1 MKGELAMVAMVR
13 NLGSVCAAVAALAWT
28 AQAQAQAPLSIPESD
43 GGFLPWAVAGGI
55 AALVV
60 VPAFLNPKR
69 SHLN

>member
-1 MKGELAMVAMVR
+1 MVAMVR
-13 NLGSVCAAVAALAWT
+13 KMGCVCAVVAALAWT
-28 AQAQAQAPLSIPESD
+28 ADARAQATLLIPESD

>member
-1 MKGELAMVAMVR
+1 MTLMRKTGWICAVVATLLW
-13 NLGSVCAAVAALAWT
+13 NSV
-28 AQAQAQAPLSIPESD
+28 AQAQTPLSIPESD

-55 AALVV
+55 AVMIL

>member
-1 MKGELAMVAMVR
+1 MM
-13 NLGSVCAAVAALAWT
+13 NLLRKSGWICAVAGTMLWSSV
-28 AQAQAQAPLSIPESD
+28 AQAQTPLSIPESD

-55 AALVV
+55 AVMIV